1 MVIGNSE
8 RSEAMSGHSKWS
20 TIKRQKGATD
30 AKRGQLFSKL
40 SRGISIAAKQGGAN
54 PDSNLRLR
62 VAIEQAK
69 SFNMPK
75 ENIERILNQ
84 VQEKS
89 GNLEEVIYEAY
100 GPGGVG
106 ILIEA
111 ATDNRNRTTQ
121 EIKNILERGGGSL
134 GTPGSVAFQFE
145 QRGLILIDKGDN
157 PEEKMLKLIDLGA
170 EDVEE
175 VEDGIEVYT
184 KPGEVFALK
193 EKFERGGIGVG
204 SAELIYNPK
213 AMVSVSSQ
221 DITRKVLKLV
231 EALDGHDDVQRV
243 YTNIDISA

>member
-1 MVIGNSE
+1 
-8 RSEAMSGHSKWS
+8 MSGHSKWS
-20 TIKRQKGATD
+20 TIKHQKEATD

-40 SRGISIAAKQGGAN
+40 SRAISIAAKQGGPN
-54 PDSNLRLR
+54 PDANLRLR

-75 ENIERILNQ
+75 ENIERVLKQ
-84 VQEKS
+84 VQEKLE
-89 GNLEEVIYEAY
+89 NLEEAIYEAY

-145 QRGLILIDKGDN
+145 QNGLLLVDKGSD
-157 PEEKMLKLIDLGA
+157 PETRMLSLIDLGA

-175 VEDGIEVYT
+175 VEDGIEIYT
-184 KPGEVFALK
+184 KPGEVFTIK
-193 EKFERGGIGVG
+193 ENLEREGINIK

-213 AMVSVSSQ
+213 NTMPLGSQ
-221 DITRKVLKLV
+221 DMTGKILKLI
-231 EALDGHDDVQRV
+231 EALDEHDDVQKV
-243 YTNIDISA
+243 YTNADIN

>member
-1 MVIGNSE
+1 
-8 RSEAMSGHSKWS
+8 MSGHSKWS
-20 TIKRQKGATD
+20 TIKRQKETTD

-40 SRGISIAAKQGGAN
+40 SRAIGIAAKQGGPN

-75 ENIERILNQ
+75 ENIERVLKQ

-89 GNLEEVIYEAY
+89 QSLEEALYEGY

-111 ATDNRNRTTQ
+111 ATDNKNRTTQ
-121 EIKNILERGGGSL
+121 EIKNIFERGGGSL
-134 GTPGSVAFQFE
+134 GTPGSVSFQFE
-145 QRGLILIDKGDN
+145 QKGLILVERGDSA
-157 PEEKMLKLIDLGA
+157 EEKMLKLIDLGA

-175 VEDGIEVYT
+175 AEDGIEVYT

-193 EKFERGGIGVG
+193 EKFEQAGITVK
-204 SAELIYNPK
+204 SSELVYSPK
-213 AMVSVSSQ
+213 VMMPIGQGNTAQ
-221 DITRKVLKLV
+221 RILKLV
-231 EALDGHDDVQRV
+231 ESLDEHEDVQKV
-243 YTNIDISA
+243 YINADISA

>member
-1 MVIGNSE
+1 
-8 RSEAMSGHSKWS
+8 MSGHSKWS
-20 TIKRQKGATD
+20 TIKRQKEATD

-40 SRGISIAAKQGGAN
+40 SRAIGIAAKQGGPN
-54 PDSNLRLR
+54 PDTNLRLR

-75 ENIERILNQ
+75 ENIERILKQ
-84 VQEKS
+84 VQERAE
-89 GNLEEVIYEAY
+89 NLEEAIYEAY
-100 GPGGVG
+100 GPAGVG
-106 ILIEA
+106 VLVEVT
-111 ATDNRNRTTQ
+111 TDNRNRTTQ

-145 QRGLILIDKGDN
+145 QKGLILIDKGDS
-157 PEEKMLKLIDLGA
+157 PDEKMLRLIDLGA

-193 EKFERGGIGVG
+193 EKFEQEGITIR

-213 AMVSVSSQ
+213 NMVPVGGQ
-221 DITRKVLKLV
+221 DTGKVLKLI
-231 EALDGHDDVQRV
+231 EALDGHDDVQKV
-243 YTNIDISA
+243 YTNADISVVG